1 MSWSTLFAA
10 VVGVAAGWMIGAVKF
25 SQEVDRLEEELVDL
39 YHTLEDVASKI
50 E

>member
-1 MSWSTLFAA
+1 MSWSGLFAA
-10 VVGVAAGWMIGAVKF
+10 VVGVVVGWLIGAVQF
-25 SQEVDRLEEELVDL
+25 SQEVDRLEEELLDL